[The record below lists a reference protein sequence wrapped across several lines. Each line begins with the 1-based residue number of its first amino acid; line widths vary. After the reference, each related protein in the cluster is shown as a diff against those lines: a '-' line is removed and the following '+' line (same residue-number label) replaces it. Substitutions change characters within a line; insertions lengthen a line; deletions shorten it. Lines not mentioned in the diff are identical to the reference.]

1 MLILP
6 VLSELVTE
14 TKLLR
19 VVWVSIT
26 AWAFLTTTAVEIL
39 VDHNVKLVGTDANTI
54 GSDFDNNKT
63 HKLLLENGIPILECL
78 NLSKIEDGDYEICAF
93 PLKIEA
99 VEASPC
105 RAVLLEQEKGI

>member
-1 MLILP
+1 MDEILP
-6 VLSELVTE
+6 YCHKRVLF
-14 TKLLR
+14 KGNGK
-19 VVWVSIT
+19 
-26 AWAFLTTTAVEIL
+26 AFLTTTAVEIL